1 MCEPRLYVI
10 LREDLAFKYIQ
21 GQHVVAQFALN
32 FPAKFKE
39 WNNEKIVNLSVFNGI
54 SLNSI
59 HEMLWDK
66 FGTSH
71 AVFHEPDL
79 GDAITG
85 IAIFE
90 NGEGHVAHA
99 LKHLKLATK

>member
-1 MCEPRLYVI
+1 
-10 LREDLAFKYIQ
+10 
-21 GQHVVAQFALN
+21 
-32 FPAKFKE
+32 
-39 WNNEKIVNLSVFNGI
+39 
-54 SLNSI
+54 
-59 HEMLWDK
+59 MLWDK